1 MTEHGRSDEDHERG
15 TEREDADRDPA
26 VSGADDDEESTP
38 TGEESPVDRPEWDD
52 EYVDRVADRLM
63 FNYDLEKDFAVG
75 GQSFDLYGEMRLE
88 SEKHFFHPS
97 ISFAHHESRE
107 HLFARRIDRVRVSDL
122 EALVDLG
129 HRLADE
135 WIEANDEHFSTDF
148 TFAVVSEEL
157 SPEVRSFVESF
168 KDRTLLKFGYHG
180 HYEVNLL
187 VAAPSTESLALSEG
201 AEVGKAF
208 AVWEPLEPEPEPG
221 LLDLIARRLQI

>member
-1 MTEHGRSDEDHERG
+1 MSDDGRSEERHERG
-15 TEREDADRDPA
+15 TEREDADQESVASSEEPTTP
-26 VSGADDDEESTP
+26 DEEP
-38 TGEESPVDRPEWDD
+38 PVDRPEWND
-52 EYVDRVADRLM
+52 EYIDRVADRLM
-63 FNYDLEKDFAVG
+63 FNYDLEKEFAAG
-75 GQSFDLYGEMRLE
+75 GQSFELYGEMRLE

-135 WIEANDEHFSTDF
+135 WIEASDEHFSTDF
-148 TFAVVSEEL
+148 TFAVVSEDL
-157 SPEVRSFVESF
+157 TPEVRSFVESF

-187 VAAPSTESLALSEG
+187 VAAPSAESLAVSES
-201 AEVGKAF
+201 ADVGKAF